1 MKQRIVGRQ
10 QEQKILEKLYSSKSS
25 EFVAVYGR
33 RRVGKTFLVRECLE
47 GKLTFSVSGLANSN
61 KMSQLENFRSS
72 LLRAGALVPRSFASW
87 QEAFENLISFL
98 SNSPRRRK
106 VVFLDELPWMDTPK
120 SDFISALEGFW
131 NGWASGRHDILLI
144 VCGSATSWM
153 MNKLI
158 KNHGGLHNR
167 LTRQLR
173 LQPFTLAETN
183 KFLHRKNINISP
195 YELAVCYMVFGGIPY
210 YLNLLDASR
219 SLSQNIDSLVFQ
231 QNGELHYEFDNLYAS
246 LFRNSQDY
254 VKIVQALGMHREGM
268 SRREIQEA
276 VHFSSGGAFST
287 LLENLE
293 HCGFIRQ
300 YSSMGAGRKT
310 HIYQLVDFFTLFYL
324 HFLKDNPR
332 RPTDFW
338 QSIQGTTTFYAWAGL
353 TIELLVIQH
362 IEKVKQHLGILGVQ
376 SQEYAC
382 HVQDE
387 MAGKAQ
393 IDLLIDR
400 KDNTISVCEVKFT
413 EGEYVFSHEE
423 EMKLRNRLNAIR
435 SVSPVHKS
443 VQLVF
448 ITTFGIAGGN
458 GRGIV
463 NQEVTL
469 QDLLR

>member
-1 MKQRIVGRQ
+1 MKQRIIGRQ
-10 QEQKILEKLYSSKSS
+10 QEQNTLEELYVSKFS

-47 GKLTFSVSGLANSN
+47 GKLSFAVSGLANSN
-61 KMSQLENFRSS
+61 KAMQLENFRNS
-72 LLRAGALVPRSFASW
+72 LIRAGGIAPRSFENW
-87 QEAFENLISFL
+87 QEAFESLISFL
-98 SNSPRRRK
+98 LTLRKRRK

-131 NGWASGRHDILLI
+131 NGWASGRHDILLV

-167 LTRQLR
+167 LTRQIH
-173 LQPFTLAETN
+173 LQPFTLAET
-183 KFLHRKNINISP
+183 KQFLHSRNIILSP

-210 YLNLLDASR
+210 YLNLLDASK
-219 SLSQNIDSLVFQ
+219 SLSQNIDSLLFQ
-231 QNGELHYEFDNLYAS
+231 QNGELHYEFDNLYAA

-254 VKIVQALGMHREGM
+254 VKVVQTLGACRGGM
-268 SRREIQEA
+268 TRQEIQE
-276 VHFSSGGAFST
+276 VVKISSGGAFST
-287 LLENLE
+287 ILENLE

-300 YSSMGAGRKT
+300 YPSMGTGRKT
-310 HIYQLVDFFTLFYL
+310 AVFQLVDFFTLFYL

-332 RPTDFW
+332 RPSNFW
-338 QSIQGTTTFYAWAGL
+338 QSVQGTSTFYTWAGL
-353 TIELLVIQH
+353 TFELLVMQH
-362 IEKVKQHLGILGVQ
+362 IEQVKQRLGIQGIQ

-382 HVQDE
+382 RIQDDT
-387 MAGKAQ
+387 MVKAQ
-393 IDLLIDR
+393 IDLVIDR

-413 EGEYVFSHEE
+413 EGSYVFNQEE
-423 EMKLRNRLNAIR
+423 ELKLRNRLHAIR
-435 SVSPVHKS
+435 GIFPVRKS
-443 VQLVF
+443 AQLVL

-469 QDLLR
+469 RDLL